1 MRYSVVEDDVTV
13 PNARG
18 LREVPR
24 DWELTVE
31 APVARRIR
39 LRSGSATTLNAQGV
53 EHVPLNR
60 RNSIPLR
67 EQRST
72 QRRPRL
78 TYQSYAAG
86 RQPS

>member
-1 MRYSVVEDDVTV
+1 MRYFVVEDDVTV
-13 PNARG
+13 ANPRG

-39 LRSGSATTLNAQGV
+39 LRSGSATMLNAQGV
-53 EHVPLNR
+53 EHVLLNR
-60 RNSIPLR
+60 RISIPLR

-78 TYQSYAAG
+78 NYQSYAAG
-86 RQPS
+86 RQHS